1 MAWFHPHYTT
11 PAPFCLRHGGRFFAP
26 IDRTQPIVYNMAK
39 PQSQKGFLTLVNRK
53 ELTKAVAANTML
65 TEKQA
70 DAALTAIVTA
80 IE

>member
-1 MAWFHPHYTT
+1 
-11 PAPFCLRHGGRFFAP
+11 
-26 IDRTQPIVYNMAK
+26 MAK
-39 PQSQKGFLTLVNRK
+39 SQSQKGFLTLVNRK